1 MQDVKVLDWRNR
13 HAVQR
18 DVRPRRAG
26 GKVLLGKNVLDEDQL
41 ARCLPVPEAI
51 VANRAW
57 EPIRRS
63 GEVTVMAP
71 HTGIEVISVLR
82 VTKDRKCSWQVRDRR
97 ELASPQHGAH
107 TILLWNEVPQPQ
119 KTIGILRVS
128 LDEIDGQVMSSRKLQ
143 LS

>member
-1 MQDVKVLDWRNR
+1 MAKRLECRWLFVPSEVRFLGNEVHVCRESPRQAGLGGVVMQDVKVLDWRNR

-71 HTGIEVISVLR
+71 RTGIEVIR
-82 VTKDRKCSWQVRDRR
+82 AFRKI
-97 ELASPQHGAH
+97 
-107 TILLWNEVPQPQ
+107 T
-119 KTIGILRVS
+119 
-128 LDEIDGQVMSSRKLQ
+128 
-143 LS
+143 